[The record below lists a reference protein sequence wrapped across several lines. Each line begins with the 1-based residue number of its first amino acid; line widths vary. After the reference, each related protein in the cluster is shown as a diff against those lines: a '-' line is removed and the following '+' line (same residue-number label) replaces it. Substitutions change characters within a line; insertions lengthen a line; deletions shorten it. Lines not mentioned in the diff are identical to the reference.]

1 MMMLFHIWGC
11 DLICFWK
18 DVVCVWGSLSSS
30 PYDIGCHKGVHS
42 GSYDFTRLPLL
53 LLHSIA
59 CKPSLEAAKI
69 KSSLYSNNYFLW
81 YAPWCPTPEC
91 SWIGTVL
98 ITWKGVRTCKVLTEL
113 RASFQLCGLLMCS
126 LIRQSAPL
134 QDSIKLQLSSRDPS
148 ASPGCCK
155 FCQILGERQL
165 VYCCHVHVCASQ
177 SWGNHPCTVSSVEI
191 LGTLDIFML
200 YFYHWKISLVVFICV
215 VVKVSS
221 WVQSFVFYV

>member
-148 ASPGCCK
+148 AYDWLWLKQHPQAVANFVRFLEKDNWFTAVTSMYVPLNPGATT
-155 FCQILGERQL
+155 L
-165 VYCCHVHVCASQ
+165 VLC
-177 SWGNHPCTVSSVEI
+177 
-191 LGTLDIFML
+191 LL
-200 YFYHWKISLVVFICV
+200 
-215 VVKVSS
+215 
-221 WVQSFVFYV
+221 